1 MNNSSIKNI
10 IICGNGLA
18 GALSAL
24 ALAKALPKTTNL
36 TLIDTLCTHE
46 KDIFF
51 GNITSASTY
60 AFLLSLGIS
69 EIEVLTQS

>member
-10 IICGNGLA
+10 VICGNGLA

-24 ALAKALPKTTNL
+24 ALSKALPKTTKL

-46 KDIFF
+46 KDIF
-51 GNITSASTY
+51 
-60 AFLLSLGIS
+60 LW
-69 EIEVLTQS
+69 